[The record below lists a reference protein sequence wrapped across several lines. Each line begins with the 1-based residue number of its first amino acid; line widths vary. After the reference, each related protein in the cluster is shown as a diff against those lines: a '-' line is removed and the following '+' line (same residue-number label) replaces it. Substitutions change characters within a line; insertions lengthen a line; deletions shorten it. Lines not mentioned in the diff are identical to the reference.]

1 METHEKTYVHIYE
14 VVPKCSGNLNRAR
27 ELQVIQTFSVHFCE
41 HFENSGKMY
50 GKETFIIMCYEK

>member
-41 HFENSGKMY
+41 HFENSGKNVWKRDVHNY
-50 GKETFIIMCYEK
+50 VL